1 MQGVRNV
8 SMQTVQSS
16 CMVMVETDKIE
27 GARAVYIS
35 PVLSSVSKISHDPP
49 SQASRQADYVFPTQM
64 FLFSWN
70 QYLADIFRWC

>member
-35 PVLSSVSKISHDPP
+35 PVLSKISHDPP

-64 FLFSWN
+64 FLFS
-70 QYLADIFRWC
+70 